1 MSTILGIQKF
11 KIYKNIYI
19 NAEITN
25 ISILMKYEV
34 LQEEL
39 NIDLIAKMVQYNNAL
54 HTHLILNHKAKSV
67 LRSLFAFR
75 SPKG

>member
-39 NIDLIAKMVQYNNAL
+39 
-54 HTHLILNHKAKSV
+54 
-67 LRSLFAFR
+67 R
-75 SPKG
+75 